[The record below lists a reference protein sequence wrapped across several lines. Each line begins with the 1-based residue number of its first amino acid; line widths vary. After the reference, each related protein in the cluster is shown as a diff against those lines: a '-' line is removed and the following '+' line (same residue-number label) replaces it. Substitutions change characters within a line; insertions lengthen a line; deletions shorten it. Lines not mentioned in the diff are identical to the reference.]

1 MVYRHINKTE
11 TKHTSKGML
20 KQPAVLFILIST
32 FMPFVWEA
40 AKFLLFSYINY
51 VNYKTAK
58 PKIPQII
65 FSSFT
70 LSKML
75 TSTY

>member
-32 FMPFVWEA
+32 FYA
-40 AKFLLFSYINY
+40 LRLGSCQISLLFSYINY

-58 PKIPQII
+58 PTSSNNFSII
-65 FSSFT
+65 
-70 LSKML
+70 
-75 TSTY
+75 YII